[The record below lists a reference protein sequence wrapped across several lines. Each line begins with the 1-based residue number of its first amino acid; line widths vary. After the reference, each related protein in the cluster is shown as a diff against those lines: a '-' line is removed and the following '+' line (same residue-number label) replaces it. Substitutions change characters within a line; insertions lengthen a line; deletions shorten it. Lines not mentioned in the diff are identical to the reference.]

1 MGVCI
6 LMNETVLIFFLLAI
20 KHGICD
26 LALQALYCRPSHKHI
41 YLAPKAI
48 LHSLHHGVG
57 TWVVLMMFTNYL
69 TAISL
74 AILDMVLHPNI
85 DFVKSS
91 IVKKNA
97 WSLDG
102 VWYWVA
108 TTVDQNL
115 HFAGYLLIVSLL

>member
-1 MGVCI
+1 MS
-6 LMNETVLIFFLLAI
+6 ETLLIFFLLAI

-41 YLAPKAI
+41 YLAPKAM

-74 AILDMVLHPNI
+74 AILDLLLHHHI

-91 IVKKNA
+91 IVKKNDWTLA
-97 WSLDG
+97 G
-102 VWYWVA
+102 KWYWVA

-115 HFAGYLLIVSLL
+115 HFSGYLLIISLL